1 MGKRERRISESPA
14 ELNMTAMIDVVFQLL
29 IFFLVTQ
36 KPQDTL
42 ANLDVFRPSP
52 EKKQE
57 QLQTPPKMIRVQI
70 YPDGFT
76 INDRPVGAEEL
87 DNLLRKLAS
96 HLRMIHAHDN
106 RGQSDEHLP
115 PGDGSIDWLSLLRQ
129 FAQAN
134 FQGALIL
141 EMAGKA
147 DAHITMENARRGRS
161 YLREISRR
169 LVLGE
174 HAVRP

>member
-1 MGKRERRISESPA
+1 MARQRERKGSEGA

-76 INDRPVGAEEL
+76 INDRPVGLAEL
-87 DNLLRKLAS
+87 DSLLYKLAGIDTKQTI
-96 HLRMIHAHDN
+96 MIMASS
-106 RGQSDEHLP
+106 QSKHEDLVRVLDLCAKS
-115 PGDGSIDWLSLLRQ
+115 GLVNLSVVST
-129 FAQAN
+129 N
-134 FQGALIL
+134 
-141 EMAGKA
+141 
-147 DAHITMENARRGRS
+147 
-161 YLREISRR
+161 
-169 LVLGE
+169 
-174 HAVRP
+174 

>member
-1 MGKRERRISESPA
+1 MGKRKRRISDAAS

-70 YPDGFT
+70 FMDGFT
-76 INDRPVGAEEL
+76 INDRPVGMKEL
-87 DNLLRKLAS
+87 DGLLNKLAGIDTKQTI
-96 HLRMIHAHDN
+96 MIMCAADSKHEDLVRVLDLCAKSGLVN
-106 RGQSDEHLP
+106 
-115 PGDGSIDWLSLLRQ
+115 LSVVST
-129 FAQAN
+129 N
-134 FQGALIL
+134 
-141 EMAGKA
+141 
-147 DAHITMENARRGRS
+147 
-161 YLREISRR
+161 
-169 LVLGE
+169 
-174 HAVRP
+174 